1 MLLSIIFELST
12 LLPARIVFVTVPV
25 SPDVMIVPDL
35 SGTVIVLSAV
45 GFVIASVVSLASSA
59 EPSNTRLFV
68 IVCEPSLF
76 TKLFIIYFWSNN
88 I

>member
-59 EPSNTRLFV
+59 AVSYTHLTLPT
-68 IVCEPSLF
+68 
-76 TKLFIIYFWSNN
+76 IYSV
-88 I
+88 